1 MYKVGFYGGKFMPFH
16 KGHLH
21 CAQFALG
28 ECEQVYVVLF
38 YNTLEEQRIL
48 MDEDLCRF
56 DKTMLD
62 WRLRLLVIQRELAAF
77 PNVKVL
83 AIDGKK
89 AHAYA
94 LEQGIDEW
102 EAEAHCV
109 VEAIGKFDACYSSR
123 PDMDPLYRLAYPWA
137 EHRIID
143 RDRSIMNIRGTQIRS
158 EATMDSYY
166 LLPRTYQHLLNK
178 SVLITGTESC
188 GKTTLARKLA
198 KFYST
203 SYTDEY
209 GRIVCEEY
217 GTGQP
222 DISIY
227 PEFIYGQ
234 KMLEVKAR
242 KEANKVFFCDTD
254 AIVTN
259 FYARLYEDTNIE
271 LAEYIGKFSR
281 FDLTLYL
288 EPRGEWVSDGLRLHG
303 DPETR
308 KKNDDMLKAMMAECG
323 ATNYH
328 ILRGTHNENY
338 LHAIRL
344 VEEMLR
350 A

>member
-21 CAQFALG
+21 CAQYALS
-28 ECEQVYVVLF
+28 ECEKVYVALF
-38 YNTLEEQRIL
+38 YNSEEEKRIL
-48 MDEDLCRF
+48 ADEVNCRF
-56 DKTMLD
+56 DKKFLQ

-77 PNVKVL
+77 RNVEVIS
-83 AIDGKK
+83 IDCEK

-94 LEQGIDEW
+94 REHGISNW
-102 EAEAHCV
+102 EGEAHAV
-109 VEAIGKFDACYSSR
+109 IEAIGEFDVCYSSR
-123 PDMDPLYRLAYPWA
+123 PDLEEAYHNVYPWA

-143 RDRSIMNIRGTQIRS
+143 RDRTIMNIRGGLIRPKP
-158 EATMDSYY
+158 TMESYY

-227 PEFIYGQ
+227 PEFLYGQ

-259 FYARLYEDTNIE
+259 FYARLYENTNIE
-271 LAEYIGKFSR
+271 LAEYIGRISK
-281 FDLTLYL
+281 FDLVLYL
-288 EPRGEWVSDGLRLHG
+288 EPVGEWVADRLRIHG
-303 DPETR
+303 DPDAR

-323 ATNYH
+323 VTNYH

-338 LHAIRL
+338 LKAVQL
-344 VEEMLR
+344 VEEMLW

>member
-1 MYKVGFYGGKFMPFH
+1 MYRTGFYGGKFMPFH

-21 CAQFALG
+21 CAQYALS
-28 ECEQVYVVLF
+28 ECEKVYVALF
-38 YNTLEEQRIL
+38 YNSLEEKQIL
-48 MDEDLCRF
+48 ADPSRCVF
-56 DKTMLD
+56 DPHFLQ

-77 PNVKVL
+77 PNVEVI
-83 AIDGKK
+83 AVDCER

-94 LEQGIDEW
+94 IEHGVSEW
-102 EAEAHCV
+102 EGEAH
-109 VEAIGKFDACYSSR
+109 EIIERIGCFDVCYSSR
-123 PDMDPLYRLAYPWA
+123 PEMDGVFRKTYPWA

-143 RDRSIMNIRGTQIRS
+143 RDRSIMNIRGALIRTQP
-158 EATMDSYY
+158 TMDSYY

-222 DISIY
+222 DLSIY
-227 PEFIYGQ
+227 PEFLYGQ

-259 FYARLYEDTNIE
+259 FYARLYENTNIE
-271 LAEYIGKFSR
+271 LAEYIGRVSG

-288 EPRGEWVSDGLRLHG
+288 EPVGEWVADGLRIHG
-303 DPETR
+303 DAQTR
-308 KKNDDMLKAMMAECG
+308 KKNDDMLKRMMAECG
-323 ATNYH
+323 MTNYH
-328 ILRGTHNENY
+328 ILNGTHNENY
-338 LHAIRL
+338 LKAISL
-344 VEEMLR
+344 VEEMLHS
-350 A
+350 

>member
-21 CAQFALG
+21 CAQYALG
-28 ECEQVYVVLF
+28 ECERVYVVLF
-38 YNTLEEQRIL
+38 YNTQEEKQIL
-48 MDEDLCRF
+48 ADPARCRF
-56 DKTMLD
+56 DPKLLE
-62 WRLRLLVIQRELAAF
+62 WRLRMLVIQRELAAF
-77 PNVKVL
+77 RNVEVI
-83 AIDGKK
+83 AIDGEKT
-89 AHAYA
+89 HAYA
-94 LEQGIDEW
+94 LEHGVNEW
-102 EAEAHCV
+102 EAEARI
-109 VEAIGKFDACYSSR
+109 VEETIGRFDVCYSSR
-123 PDMDPLYRLAYPWA
+123 PDMDEFFHRAYPWA

-143 RDRSIMNIRGTQIRS
+143 RDRTIMSIRGSVIRTS
-158 EATMDSYY
+158 PTMDSYY

-209 GRIVCEEY
+209 GRVVCEEY

-227 PEFIYGQ
+227 PEFLYGQ

-259 FYARLYEDTNIE
+259 FYARLYEKTNIE
-271 LAEYIGKFSR
+271 LAEYIGRFSK
-281 FDLTLYL
+281 FDLILYL
-288 EPRGEWVSDGLRLHG
+288 EPVGEWVSDGLRIHG
-303 DPETR
+303 DPATR

-323 ATNYH
+323 VNNYH

-338 LHAIRL
+338 LQAIQL